1 MLLSLSIKNFS
12 LIEDLEVSFD
22 SGLSIITGE
31 TGSGKSILLQALSLI
46 LGQRADLSTI
56 RANASKC
63 IVEATFDMG
72 KHKLKTIFDQLDLDE
87 ERHTLIRRELSA
99 TGKSRAFINDT
110 PVTLDALR
118 TVGNALVDI
127 HTQRQSIQLTDPAF
141 YINLIDAYSDNAKS
155 LAAYKAAFKHWNIS
169 TTELESLRISQRQ
182 SDEALDYHKF
192 LLNELEQ
199 LSLSPEMIV
208 TLEEELQVLKNATG
222 LRSALTEVVSIST
235 QDGLGIQDQMISITQ
250 LLDKIANLGN
260 AYQSLYERISSVRI
274 ELSDIISETQYLGES
289 VQDDPARLHE
299 VEGLLSTLHHLC
311 QKHHVSD
318 AAGLI
323 EKRTHLQQLCQGAE
337 TLDEQIETRSKKVA
351 LAKTALDA
359 AEKKLSSQRQQACNP
374 LAEALA
380 KRSRDLGMEH
390 VQFSIVLNPL
400 DTPKANGVEEAA
412 LLFSANKGIDFAPLN
427 KVASGGELSRIMLVI
442 KSIIAEKSQLPTL
455 ILDEIDTGVSGE
467 MAKAMGKRMHE
478 MSRHMQVISITHL
491 PQIAAFADAHYK
503 VYKTVVGEST
513 QTFLTPLDEE
523 QRIEELAEMLSGK
536 DVKASARVHARELR
550 NV

>member
-337 TLDEQIETRSKKVA
+337 TLDEQIETLSKKVA

-359 AEKKLSSQRQQACNP
+359 AAKKLSSQRQQACNP

>member
-22 SGLSIITGE
+22 SGLSILTGE

-63 IVEATFDMG
+63 IVEAAFDMN
-72 KHKLKTIFDQLDLDE
+72 KHKLKAIFDQLDLDE
-87 ERHTLIRRELSA
+87 ESHTIIRRELSA

-127 HTQRQSIQLTDPAF
+127 HTQRQTIQLTDPAF
-141 YINLIDAYSDNAKS
+141 YLKLIDAYGNNAKS
-155 LAAYKAAFKHWNIS
+155 LAVYKAAFKHWHIS
-169 TTELESLRISQRQ
+169 NTELENLRARQRQ

-199 LSLSPEMIV
+199 LILSPDMIA
-208 TLEEELQVLKNATG
+208 TLEAEIHVLKNATG
-222 LRSALTEVVSIST
+222 LRSALAEVVSIST
-235 QDGLGIQDQMISITQ
+235 QDDLGLQDQMIGISQ
-250 LLDKIANLGN
+250 LLDKIANLGA
-260 AYQSLYERISSVRI
+260 AYQSLYERISSVQI
-274 ELSDIISETQYLGES
+274 ELSDIIIETQYLGES
-289 VQDDPARLHE
+289 VQDDPARFQELE
-299 VEGLLSTLHHLC
+299 EQLSTLHHLC
-311 QKHHVSD
+311 QKHHVSN

-323 EKRTHLQQLCQGAE
+323 EKRTHLQQLCEGAE
-337 TLDEQIETRSKKVA
+337 ALDEQIETRSKQAA
-351 LAKTALDA
+351 LAKIALNDA
-359 AEKKLSSQRQQACNP
+359 SKILSSQRKQACNP

-380 KRSRDLGMEH
+380 TRSRDLGMEH
-390 VQFSIVLNPL
+390 VQFSLVLNSL
-400 DTPKANGVEEAA
+400 DALTTNGAEEAA
-412 LLFSANKGIDFAPLN
+412 LLFSANKGVDFAPLN

-442 KSIIAEKSQLPTL
+442 KSIMAEKSQLPTL
-455 ILDEIDTGVSGE
+455 VLDEIDTGVSGE

-491 PQIAAFADAHYK
+491 PQIAALADAHYK
-503 VYKTVVGEST
+503 VYKKVVGVST
-513 QTFLTPLDEE
+513 QTFLTILSEE
-523 QRIEELAEMLSGK
+523 DRIEELAEMLSGK
-536 DVKASARVHARELR
+536 DVKASARMHARELR

>member
-22 SGLSIITGE
+22 SGLSILTGE

-63 IVEATFDMG
+63 IVEATFDMD

-127 HTQRQSIQLTDPAF
+127 HTQRQTIQLTDPAF
-141 YINLIDAYSDNAKS
+141 YLNLIDAYGDNAKS
-155 LAAYKAAFKHWNIS
+155 LAAYKASFKHWHIS
-169 TTELESLRISQRQ
+169 TAALESLRVRQRQ
-182 SDEALDYHKF
+182 SGEALDYHKF

-199 LSLSPEMIV
+199 LSLSPDMIA
-208 TLEEELQVLKNATG
+208 TLEEEVQVLKNATG

-323 EKRTHLQQLCQGAE
+323 EKRTHLQQLCEGAE
-337 TLDEQIETRSKKVA
+337 ALDEQIETRSKQVA

-359 AEKKLSSQRQQACNP
+359 AAKTLSSQRQQACNP

-400 DTPKANGVEEAA
+400 AAPTANGVEEAA

-442 KSIIAEKSQLPTL
+442 KSIVAEKSQLPTL

-491 PQIAAFADAHYK
+491 PQIAALADAHYK
-503 VYKTVVGEST
+503 VYKTVVGAST
-513 QTFLTPLDEE
+513 QTFLTPLNEE

>member
-1 MLLSLSIKNFS
+1 VLLSLSIKNFS

-22 SGLSIITGE
+22 SGLSILTGQ

-63 IVEATFDMG
+63 IVEATFDMD

-127 HTQRQSIQLTDPAF
+127 HTQRQTIQLTDPAF
-141 YINLIDAYSDNAKS
+141 YLNLIDAYGDNAKS
-155 LAAYKAAFKHWNIS
+155 LAAYKASFKHWHIS
-169 TTELESLRISQRQ
+169 TAALESLRVRQRQ
-182 SDEALDYHKF
+182 SGEALDYHKF
-192 LLNELEQ
+192 LLNELEP
-199 LSLSPEMIV
+199 LSLSPEMIA
-208 TLEEELQVLKNATG
+208 TLEEEVQVLKNATG
-222 LRSALTEVVSIST
+222 LRSALAEVVSIST
-235 QDGLGIQDQMISITQ
+235 QDGLGVQDQMISISQ
-250 LLDKIANLGN
+250 LLDKIANLGA

-274 ELSDIISETQYLGES
+274 ELSDIISETQHLGES
-289 VQDDPARLHE
+289 VQDDPARLQQ
-299 VEGLLSTLHHLC
+299 VEELLSTLHHLC

-323 EKRTHLQQLCQGAE
+323 EKRTHLQQLCEGAE
-337 TLDEQIETRSKKVA
+337 ALDEQIETRSKQVA

-359 AEKKLSSQRQQACNP
+359 AAKTLSSHRQQACNP

-400 DTPKANGVEEAA
+400 AAPTANGVEEAA

-442 KSIIAEKSQLPTL
+442 KSIVAEKSQLPTL

-491 PQIAAFADAHYK
+491 PQIAALADAHYK
-503 VYKTVVGEST
+503 VYKTVVGAST

-536 DVKASARVHARELR
+536 DVKASARLHARELR

>member
-22 SGLSIITGE
+22 SGLSILTGE

-63 IVEATFDMG
+63 IVEATFDMD

-127 HTQRQSIQLTDPAF
+127 HTQQQTIQLTDPAF
-141 YINLIDAYSDNAKS
+141 YLNLIDAYGDNAKS
-155 LAAYKAAFKHWNIS
+155 LAAYKASFKHWHIS
-169 TTELESLRISQRQ
+169 TAALESLRVRQRQ

-199 LSLSPEMIV
+199 LSLSPDMIA
-208 TLEEELQVLKNATG
+208 TLEEEVQVLKNATG
-222 LRSALTEVVSIST
+222 LRSALAEVVSIST
-235 QDGLGIQDQMISITQ
+235 QDGLGVQDQMISISQ
-250 LLDKIANLGN
+250 LLDKIANLGA

-274 ELSDIISETQYLGES
+274 ELSDIISETQHLGES
-289 VQDDPARLHE
+289 VQDDPARLQQ
-299 VEGLLSTLHHLC
+299 VEELLSTLHHLC

-323 EKRTHLQQLCQGAE
+323 EKRTHLQQLCEGAE
-337 TLDEQIETRSKKVA
+337 ALDEQIETRSKQVA

-359 AEKKLSSQRQQACNP
+359 AAKTLSSQRQQACNP

-400 DTPKANGVEEAA
+400 AAPTANGVEEAA

-442 KSIIAEKSQLPTL
+442 KSIVAEKSQLPTL

-491 PQIAAFADAHYK
+491 PQIAALADAHYK
-503 VYKTVVGEST
+503 VYKTVVGAST
-513 QTFLTPLDEE
+513 QTFLTPLNEE

>member
-1 MLLSLSIKNFS
+1 M
-12 LIEDLEVSFD
+12 
-22 SGLSIITGE
+22 
-31 TGSGKSILLQALSLI
+31 
-46 LGQRADLSTI
+46 
-56 RANASKC
+56 
-63 IVEATFDMG
+63 
-72 KHKLKTIFDQLDLDE
+72 
-87 ERHTLIRRELSA
+87 
-99 TGKSRAFINDT
+99 
-110 PVTLDALR
+110 
-118 TVGNALVDI
+118 DI
-127 HTQRQSIQLTDPAF
+127 HTQRQTIQLTDPAF
-141 YINLIDAYSDNAKS
+141 YLDLIDAYGDNAKS
-155 LAAYKAAFKHWNIS
+155 LAAYKAAFKHWHIS
-169 TTELESLRISQRQ
+169 TTELESLRVSQRQ

-192 LLNELEQ
+192 LLNELEP
-199 LSLSPEMIV
+199 LSLSPEMIA
-208 TLEEELQVLKNATG
+208 TLEEEVQVLKNATG
-222 LRSALTEVVSIST
+222 LRSALAEVVSIST
-235 QDGLGIQDQMISITQ
+235 QDGLGVQDQMISISQ
-250 LLDKIANLGN
+250 LLNKIASLGV
-260 AYQSLYERISSVRI
+260 AYQSLYERILSVRI

-289 VQDDPARLHE
+289 VQDDPARLQE
-299 VEGLLSTLHHLC
+299 VEELLSKLHHLC

-323 EKRTHLQQLCQGAE
+323 EKRTHLQQLCEGAE
-337 TLDEQIETRSKKVA
+337 ALDEQIETRSKQVA

-359 AEKKLSSQRQQACNP
+359 AAKTLSSQRQKACKP

-390 VQFSIVLNPL
+390 VQFSIVLNHL
-400 DTPKANGVEEAA
+400 DAPTANGVEEAA

-442 KSIIAEKSQLPTL
+442 KSIVAEKSQLPTL

-491 PQIAAFADAHYK
+491 PQIAALADAHYK
-503 VYKTVVGEST
+503 VYKTVVGAST

>member
-22 SGLSIITGE
+22 SGLSILTGQ

-63 IVEATFDMG
+63 IVEATFDMD
-72 KHKLKTIFDQLDLDE
+72 KHKLKTIFHQLDLDE

-127 HTQRQSIQLTDPAF
+127 HTQRQTIQLTDPAF
-141 YINLIDAYSDNAKS
+141 YLNLIDAYGDNAKS
-155 LAAYKAAFKHWNIS
+155 LAAYKASFKHWHIS
-169 TTELESLRISQRQ
+169 TAALESLRVRQRQ
-182 SDEALDYHKF
+182 SGEALDYHKF

-199 LSLSPEMIV
+199 LSLSPDMIA
-208 TLEEELQVLKNATG
+208 TLEEEVQVLKNATG

-235 QDGLGIQDQMISITQ
+235 QDGLGVQDQMISISQ
-250 LLDKIANLGN
+250 LLDKIANLGA

-274 ELSDIISETQYLGES
+274 ELSDIISETQHLGES
-289 VQDDPARLHE
+289 VQDDPARLQQ
-299 VEGLLSTLHHLC
+299 VEELLSTLHHLC

-323 EKRTHLQQLCQGAE
+323 EKRTHLQQLCEGAE
-337 TLDEQIETRSKKVA
+337 ALDEQIETRSKQVA

-359 AEKKLSSQRQQACNP
+359 AAKTLSSQRQQACNP

-400 DTPKANGVEEAA
+400 AAPTANGVEEAA

-442 KSIIAEKSQLPTL
+442 KSIVAEKSQLPTL

-491 PQIAAFADAHYK
+491 PQIAALADAHYK
-503 VYKTVVGEST
+503 VYKEVVGAST
-513 QTFLTPLDEE
+513 QTFLTPLNEE

>member
-22 SGLSIITGE
+22 SGLSILTGE

-63 IVEATFDMG
+63 VVEATFDMD

-87 ERHTLIRRELSA
+87 KRHTIIRRELSA

-127 HTQRQSIQLTDPAF
+127 HTQRQTIQLTDPAF
-141 YINLIDAYSDNAKS
+141 YLNLIDAYGDNAKS
-155 LAAYKAAFKHWNIS
+155 LAAYKAAFKHWH
-169 TTELESLRISQRQ
+169 TTTTDLESLRARQRQ

-199 LSLSPEMIV
+199 LSLSPDMIA
-208 TLEEELQVLKNATG
+208 TLEEEVHVLKNATG
-222 LRSALTEVVSIST
+222 LRSALAEVVSIST
-235 QDGLGIQDQMISITQ
+235 QDGLGVQDQMIAISQ
-250 LLDKIANLGN
+250 LLDKIANLGA

-274 ELSDIISETQYLGES
+274 ELSDIISETQHLGES
-289 VQDDPARLHE
+289 VQDDPARLQE
-299 VEGLLSTLHHLC
+299 VEELLSTLHHLC
-311 QKHHVSD
+311 QKHYVSN
-318 AAGLI
+318 AEGLI
-323 EKRTHLQQLCQGAE
+323 EKRTHLQQLCEGAE
-337 TLDEQIETRSKKVA
+337 ALEEQIETRSKQAA

-359 AEKKLSSQRQQACNP
+359 AAKTLSSQRQQACSP

-380 KRSRDLGMEH
+380 TRSRDLGMEH
-390 VQFSIVLNPL
+390 VQFSVVLNSL
-400 DTPKANGVEEAA
+400 DAPTVNGVEEAA

-442 KSIIAEKSQLPTL
+442 KSIVAEKSQLPTL

-491 PQIAAFADAHYK
+491 PQIAALADAHYK
-503 VYKTVVGEST
+503 VYKEVVGAST
-513 QTFLTPLDEE
+513 QTFLTPLNEE
-523 QRIEELAEMLSGK
+523 DRIEELAEMLSGK
-536 DVKASARVHARELR
+536 DVKASARMHARELR